1 MKTSEAILIE
11 HAKKYFK
18 DSPCDGEFI
27 LSKKDILPAMEEYAD
42 QFKTNRLFEFVY
54 CGMTEESSYATISV
68 HRTRE
73 GAEKAMEKH
82 KAEEKIKYDKQMQ
95 RYIESWKKEGND
107 EETIKVFSE
116 SIGEFGRF
124 QDWGI
129 NEIEVVD

>member
-1 MKTSEAILIE
+1 MKKAGEIL
-11 HAKKYFK
+11 
-18 DSPCDGEFI
+18 CDYVPMGSTENGRECWAQEQV
-27 LSKKDILPAMEEYAD
+27 LGAMVEYAK
-42 QFKTNRLFEFVY
+42 QFKTDKLYEFVY
-54 CGMTEESSYATISV
+54 CGMTEESSYATISL

-95 RYIESWKKEGND
+95 RYVESWKKEGND
-107 EETIKVFSE
+107 EETIKVLSE